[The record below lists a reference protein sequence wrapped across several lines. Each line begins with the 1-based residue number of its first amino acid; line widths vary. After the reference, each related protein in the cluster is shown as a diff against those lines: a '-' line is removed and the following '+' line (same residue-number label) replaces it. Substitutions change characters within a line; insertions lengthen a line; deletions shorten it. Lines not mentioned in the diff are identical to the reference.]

1 MFCTSQ
7 TIARHNPPIGM
18 PVKCSVTIETNGG
31 TKKIVVSDA
40 PRGAVLTAQQELS
53 FKRRTH
59 LTPSIDVHRPSGITR
74 GGLRAG
80 ANAGMLFL

>member
-7 TIARHNPPIGM
+7 TIARHSLPIGM
-18 PVKCSVTIETNGG
+18 PVKCPVKIETNGG

-40 PRGAVLTAQQELS
+40 PRGAVLTRHQELS
-53 FKRRTH
+53 FIRRTRF
-59 LTPSIDVHRPSGITR
+59 TPNIDIHFPSGITR
-74 GGLRAG
+74 GGLRAR